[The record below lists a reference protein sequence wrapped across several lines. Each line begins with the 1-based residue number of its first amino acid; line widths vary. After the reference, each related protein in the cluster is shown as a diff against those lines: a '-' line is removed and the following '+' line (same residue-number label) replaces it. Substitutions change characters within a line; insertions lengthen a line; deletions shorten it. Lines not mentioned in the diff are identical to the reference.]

1 MLTKIRLAMLVGA
14 AVATL
19 AGMMIWAAERTS
31 QSAVGTWKL
40 DITKSSNGKMPAP
53 TFEQLV
59 ITIDDGNTYKW
70 TLVGTEGHGVTFSKS
85 YDGPVDGQD
94 HPMTSSESGSLIAY
108 TRTPSGGLRWVVKDS
123 GGAVVETA
131 SRWLSPDGKIM
142 TIKGTAN
149 FSGGALFLS
158 VFDKVK

>member
-1 MLTKIRLAMLVGA
+1 MNRKICLAMLIGTSLA
-14 AVATL
+14 L
-19 AGMMIWAAERTS
+19 FAGMTVLAVERSS
-31 QSAVGTWKL
+31 QSAVGTWQL
-40 DITKSSNGKMPAP
+40 DVTKSSNGKMPAA

-70 TLVGTEGHGVTFSKS
+70 SLVGTEGHGVTFSKS
-85 YDGPVDGQD
+85 YDGPIDGQD

-108 TRTPSGGLRWVVKDS
+108 TKAPSGILRWVAKDKD
-123 GGAVVETA
+123 GAVIETA
-131 SRWLSPDGKIM
+131 SRWLAPDGKIM

-149 FSGGALFLS
+149 FSGGAAFIS